1 MLKLNTR
8 FKNMIEGWL
17 AAVLSMNI
25 VGVTRAVVAWPL
37 ELYCG
42 LSLLNMWG
50 FRIVSLVFDG
60 ILALPF
66 WLGREG
72 LYRGGLVNRGNS
84 LHRFVLD
91 TTSFSVSK
99 SLSYIFCLWW
109 LTHLEGRTFWLLV
122 TINVLLLVVTGGFNC
137 WHIDVLRKQLPD
149 LTRKLMAWRVR
160 LVRRWRKR
168 KN

>member
-1 MLKLNTR
+1 MLKLNTW

-25 VGVTRAVVAWPL
+25 VGVARAVVAWPL

-50 FRIVSLVFDG
+50 FRIVSLVVDG

-72 LYRGGLVNRGNS
+72 LYRTGLINRENS
-84 LHRFVLD
+84 LHRFTLD
-91 TTSFSVSK
+91 TISFSISK
-99 SLSYIFCLWW
+99 SLSYVFCLGW
-109 LTHLEGRTFWLLV
+109 LTNLQGRTFWLLV
-122 TINVLLLVVTGGFNC
+122 IINVFLLITTGGFNC
-137 WHIDVLRKQLPD
+137 WHIDVMRKQLPD
-149 LTRKLMAWRVR
+149 LTRKLLAWRLR
-160 LVRRWRKR
+160 LTRRWRKH